1 MRKIFLAALM
11 GLLGV
16 GQAHA
21 YTSEEMEVKT
31 RTEARLHQQV
41 TSFLSRTLDPDQFR
55 IAETVEVFTSD
66 NPARFPASQ
75 PESLQVQDPAAG
87 SWLSEGPQDL
97 NVGIFQAQ
105 EYAAAADARKNRA
118 PASLAMPD
126 KIVEIGDVQLYLSFR
141 NDVSDDVVQQ
151 LKSSLLKFVEKSF
164 QTKTKIEVTK
174 FTPPEEKKP
183 EPPSVS
189 LLDHL
194 KDFAV
199 PLAAAI
205 LILGILAHLFLL
217 KKMPAWNEIE
227 QHKIQLQQLELAKQA
242 AQPQL
247 PAQPDP
253 KLLEAVKPPAIT
265 DVGEFRRYQQLKLIL
280 AEKLRELND
289 DLCESLL
296 ESWYVEGEQGL
307 RKSVMFAQ
315 VWNEVRE
322 NPIQMETSKRMIE
335 LFRSLSRISYEERNR
350 LMEDV
355 IGEISGAESLGADA
369 FRNRF
374 GFLVTKPIEVIVG
387 AVEALEDNSEKAK
400 LISTLP
406 PEVRNAVLGKLPS
419 ATKFELLMSVMGLK
433 AVPRIELDQLAS
445 QLRERMPQI
454 QEKAGLSGDV
464 IDVSEAKVEF
474 LETLGSEQEIHFV
487 SEMSRRN
494 PDSREW
500 LKSRFFGISMLPE
513 MSDAALQ
520 ELLTPLPNED
530 LGNVLLVY
538 DDPFMDRALKPQP
551 PMKQTIV
558 KDRVT
563 KARQAGEKPNWSQ
576 LDRWVGSVRR
586 SIKKNAEKAPPP
598 ATRFQNFDESKAKS
612 FEMVGLPELGIGAAM
627 THVTPV
633 SAGDL
638 SRGDAAPEL
647 RQEIFEETV
656 SSAPISEEVI
666 AEDAMAQEALSQE
679 VMASEA
685 IVDSQIA
692 ESPLDD
698 AVSIEESVFVSDP
711 AETVEYATAPEQ
723 VAAQDPSRVVQAV
736 DPDPELERIIEENNK
751 KKKRSGEGG
760 PDDGSQAA

>member
-1 MRKIFLAALM
+1 MRKILFAALLT
-11 GLLGV
+11 LLGLA
-16 GQAHA
+16 QAQA

-31 RTEARLHQQV
+31 RTEARLNQQV
-41 TSFLSRTLDPDQFR
+41 TNFLSRVLQSDQFR
-55 IAETVEVFTSD
+55 VAESVEVLTID

-75 PESLQVQDPAAG
+75 PENPQVQDPSVG
-87 SWLSEGPQDL
+87 SWWLSEGPQDL

-105 EYAAAADARKNRA
+105 EYAAAAEARKNRA
-118 PASLAMPD
+118 PASLALPD

-141 NDVSDDVVQQ
+141 KDVSDEVVQQ
-151 LKSSLLKFVEKSF
+151 LKTGLQKFIEKSF
-164 QTKTKIEVTK
+164 QSRTKIEVTR

-183 EPPSVS
+183 EPPPPPS

-199 PLAAAI
+199 PLAAVI
-205 LILGILAHLFLL
+205 LILGILVHLLLL
-217 KKMPAWNEIE
+217 KKMPAWNEVE

-247 PAQPDP
+247 PAQPNP
-253 KLLEAVKPPAIT
+253 HLLEAERPKPPAIT

-280 AEKLRELND
+280 AEKLRDLND

-374 GFLVTKPIEVIVG
+374 GFLITKPIEVIVG
-387 AVEALEDNSEKAK
+387 AVEALGDNSEKAK

-406 PEVRNAVLGKLPS
+406 PDIRNAVLGKLAS
-419 ATKFELLMSVMGLK
+419 ETKFELLMSVMGLK

-445 QLRERMPQI
+445 HLKERLPQI

-464 IDVSEAKVEF
+464 IDVSEAKIEF
-474 LETLGSEQEIHFV
+474 LESLGSEQELHFV
-487 SEMSRRN
+487 NEMSRRN

-500 LKSRFFGISMLPE
+500 LKSRFFFGVSMLPDL
-513 MSDAALQ
+513 SDLALQ

-530 LGNVLLVY
+530 LSNVLLVY

-551 PMKQTIV
+551 PMRQIIV
-558 KDRVT
+558 RDQVT
-563 KARQAGEKPNWSQ
+563 KARQSGAKPNWSQ

-586 SIKKNAEKAPPP
+586 TLKKNAEKAPPP
-598 ATRFQNFDESKAKS
+598 PASCFQNYDESRAKS
-612 FEMVGLPELGIGAAM
+612 FEIAGLPSLGIGAAM
-627 THVTPV
+627 TYSSRAPEH
-633 SAGDL
+633 DL
-638 SRGDAAPEL
+638 SQGDEAPEL
-647 RQEIFEETV
+647 RQEVFEELV
-656 SSAPISEEVI
+656 SSAPSSGELL
-666 AEDAMAQEALSQE
+666 AEDAME
-679 VMASEA
+679 
-685 IVDSQIA
+685 
-692 ESPLDD
+692 
-698 AVSIEESVFVSDP
+698 
-711 AETVEYATAPEQ
+711 
-723 VAAQDPSRVVQAV
+723 QDPPRVVEAV

-751 KKKRSGEGG
+751 RKKYSGEGG